1 MAELT
6 PMMKQYLEIKKDN
19 PDSILFFRLGDFYEM
34 FADDAKLASKELD
47 LTLTSRDHGK
57 HAKPEEERVPMCGIP
72 YHASEAYI
80 ARLIAKGY
88 KVAICEQMED
98 PATAKGL
105 VKRDIIRVV
114 TPGTV
119 IDAACLEDK
128 SSNFL
133 CGIYMDSQN
142 AGVAFCDISTGKTHL
157 TAFDG
162 PERVEHVINELGR
175 FSPAEAVV
183 NDGACSEKALTDTL
197 TEKFHCRVENGG
209 EGRFRL
215 AEAEK
220 HIRRQFG
227 EEAFDR
233 LPRNNPAAAMALGG
247 LLNYLYETQKTD
259 LSHINDLD
267 YYEQGRFMELDL
279 TARRNLEL
287 TETLRGQEKKG
298 SLLWVLDKTRTP
310 MGGRLLRSW
319 LERPLLSVTAI
330 VKRNAAVAALVE
342 NTIQREELIAAM
354 TGLGDMERL
363 IGRIVY
369 GTAGGRDMV
378 SLRSAIERLPVLRER
393 LAAFS
398 GGRLAE
404 LAGELDDLTEI
415 GERIGA
421 AICDEPPFS
430 VREGGFI
437 RDGYHEEVDRLR
449 RIMNGGKGVLAE
461 IEAKEKE
468 RTGIRTL
475 KIGYNKVFGYYIEV
489 SNSFKDQVP
498 DTYIRKQTLVNGE
511 RYITQELK
519 DLEHEILTA
528 SDRVVALE
536 YELFTELRQAI
547 SAQSAR
553 IQRTAAAV
561 AEVDA
566 LVSFAAVAVR
576 NHYCRPTVDESG
588 VIEIHDGRHPVV
600 EQMLKDSLFVPNDTF
615 MGEKEDRVAIIT
627 GPNMAGKSTYM
638 RQVALI
644 VLMAQMGSFVP
655 AASARIGVVD
665 RIFTRIGASDDL
677 SAGQST
683 FMVEMTEVA
692 DILRHATK
700 HSLLIL
706 DEIGRGTSTFDG
718 MSIARAVLEYCADK
732 KLLGAK
738 TLFATH
744 YHELTELENTLPGT
758 VNYNI
763 AVKTRGEDIIFL
775 RKILLGGADR
785 SYGIEVAKLAGLPDK
800 VVQRAKTVLKEL
812 EEENGVQYVAA
823 RKEEDQVSLTAISE
837 GEVLDALRRCQ
848 VETLTP
854 LEAMN
859 LIYEWKKKLS

>member
-34 FADDAKLASKELD
+34 FADDAKLASRELD

-88 KVAICEQMED
+88 KVAICEQTED

-105 VKRDIIRVV
+105 VDRDIIRVV

-119 IDAACLEDK
+119 IDAACLEEGR
-128 SSNFL
+128 SNF
-133 CGIYMDSQN
+133 C
-142 AGVAFCDISTGKTHL
+142 AGLYLDDTCAGFSVCDISTGKTHV
-157 TAFDG
+157 TAFQG
-162 PERVEHVINELGR
+162 PDRAEHLLNELGR

-183 NDGACSEKALTDTL
+183 NPAAYQCGPLLSLLQDKL
-197 TEKFHCRVENGG
+197 HCHVERLSA
-209 EGRFRL
+209 GRFQL
-215 AEAEK
+215 QEAE
-220 HIRRQFG
+220 RTVRTQFG
-227 EEAFDR
+227 DEAAGR
-233 LPRNNPAAAMALGG
+233 LPKGNPAAALSLGALLG
-247 LLNYLYETQKTD
+247 YLHETQKTD
-259 LSHINDLD
+259 LRHVDDLD
-267 YYEQGRFMELDL
+267 YYQQGQFMELDL

-287 TETLRGQEKKG
+287 TETLRDREKRG

-330 VKRNAAVAALVE
+330 TRRSAAVGQLVDH
-342 NTIQREELIAAM
+342 TMVREELALALSGI
-354 TGLGDMERL
+354 GDMERL
-363 IGRIVY
+363 VGRIVY
-369 GTAGGRDMV
+369 GTAGGRDV
-378 SLRSAIERLPVLRER
+378 VALKNATARLPHVKEL
-393 LAAFS
+393 LSAFDR
-398 GGRLAE
+398 GRLGE
-404 LAGELDDLTEI
+404 LAQLDPLEDLTDLI
-415 GERIGA
+415 GRTL
-421 AICDEPPFS
+421 CDDPPFS

-437 RDGYHEEVDRLR
+437 RAGYHPEVDRLR
-449 RIMNGGKGVLAE
+449 GILHGGKGIIASMEAAE
-461 IEAKEKE
+461 KEK
-468 RTGIRTL
+468 TGIRTL

-528 SDRVVALE
+528 SDRVSALE
-536 YELFTELRQAI
+536 YELFTRLRQEL
-547 SAQSAR
+547 SGHVAR
-553 IQRTAAAV
+553 IQATAAAV
-561 AEVDA
+561 AEADCLCSLAV
-566 LVSFAAVAVR
+566 VAVK
-576 NHYCRPTVDESG
+576 NNYCCPAVDESG
-588 VIEIHDGRHPVV
+588 VIEIHQGRHPVV
-600 EQMLKDSLFVPNDTF
+600 EAMRPDALFVPNDTY
-615 MGEKEDRVAIIT
+615 MGRTQDRVSIIT

-718 MSIARAVLEYCADK
+718 MSIARAVLEC
-732 KLLGAK
+732 
-738 TLFATH
+738 
-744 YHELTELENTLPGT
+744 
-758 VNYNI
+758 I
-763 AVKTRGEDIIFL
+763 AYQVTDLMLAMRQDAGCDITAL
-775 RKILLGGADR
+775 RVDGGASVSDILMQLQADLLRIPVDR
-785 SYGIEVAKLAGLPDK
+785 PRMVETTAFGAAALAGRRWGGGRALEGQTRQRRRQR
-800 VVQRAKTVLKEL
+800 VVEPLRPQADCDRDYRLWKRA
-812 EEENGVQYVAA
+812 
-823 RKEEDQVSLTAISE
+823 VSRASDWIE
-837 GEVLDALRRCQ
+837 H
-848 VETLTP
+848 
-854 LEAMN
+854 
-859 LIYEWKKKLS
+859 